1 MNYKALASDEARF
14 TLFAFKRCLRDRDG
28 LTPAMIQFYERSI
41 VVLSDKISRTE
52 TDAKDSRP
60 YGDRA
65 RDRLN
70 QIPPTWPND

>member
-14 TLFAFKRCLRDRDG
+14 TLFAFKRCLRSPEG

-41 VVLSDKISRTE
+41 AVLSDKISRME
-52 TDAKDSRP
+52 RDAKDPRP

-70 QIPPTWPND
+70 QIPSTWPNH